1 VSLGTFISRITGLI
15 RLQVIA
21 YLFGYSQATDAFWF
35 AFSIPNL
42 LRALFAEGALSSGF
56 IPVFS
61 EYSSLKG
68 DKEALKL
75 ANNVLNLLLII
86 TGPFVILGIFLA
98 PFYIPLI
105 AVGFRQNFSQ
115 LKLTVYLTQIMWPFL
130 LFISIAALF
139 MAVLNCRGHFT
150 SPAFAPVLFN
160 LSLVFFAWIFIDKIG
175 IYSLAFGVVMGGM
188 LHFFIQLPF
197 LIKKGFKYRFTLCLK
212 DEGTK
217 KVLKLVLPAFLGGA
231 TLQASVLI
239 TRIFASTLPE
249 GSISA
254 LQYAM
259 RLIQFPLG
267 LFPIALSTAFFPH
280 LSTLAAEGDREG
292 IKKSVSMGMRVIF
305 FLLIPS
311 AVGLVMLRK
320 ELVAVLFQHGAF
332 SLKDTLLT
340 GQALFGYSIGLFAMG
355 ACMIL
360 TRAFY
365 SLQDFLTPLKIS
377 FLSLLVSIL
386 FNFILIGPLKVEG
399 LALATSLSSIFNMLA
414 LIYLLRKRL
423 NDIEGYSILKSFI
436 KSSFAGLSAGF
447 FIYLLSRIFK
457 YLGVGFSF
465 PQMIF
470 YVVLCVV
477 SGFFIVIILSL
488 LLKSEELSIA
498 LSFLSRRK

>member
-75 ANNVLNLLLII
+75 ANNVLNLLLVI

-139 MAVLNCRGHFT
+139 MAVLNCRGHFA

-188 LHFFIQLPF
+188 L
-197 LIKKGFKYRFTLCLK
+197 KG
-212 DEGTK
+212 
-217 KVLKLVLPAFLGGA
+217 
-231 TLQASVLI
+231 I
-239 TRIFASTLPE
+239 
-249 GSISA
+249 
-254 LQYAM
+254 
-259 RLIQFPLG
+259 
-267 LFPIALSTAFFPH
+267 
-280 LSTLAAEGDREG
+280 
-292 IKKSVSMGMRVIF
+292 
-305 FLLIPS
+305 
-311 AVGLVMLRK
+311 
-320 ELVAVLFQHGAF
+320 
-332 SLKDTLLT
+332 
-340 GQALFGYSIGLFAMG
+340 
-355 ACMIL
+355 
-360 TRAFY
+360 
-365 SLQDFLTPLKIS
+365 
-377 FLSLLVSIL
+377 
-386 FNFILIGPLKVEG
+386 
-399 LALATSLSSIFNMLA
+399 
-414 LIYLLRKRL
+414 
-423 NDIEGYSILKSFI
+423 
-436 KSSFAGLSAGF
+436 
-447 FIYLLSRIFK
+447 
-457 YLGVGFSF
+457 
-465 PQMIF
+465 
-470 YVVLCVV
+470 
-477 SGFFIVIILSL
+477 
-488 LLKSEELSIA
+488 
-498 LSFLSRRK
+498 